1 MKHLN
6 KCLCG
11 LALAGALVSTN
22 AYAETEWEGFE
33 MRVAVTAPIVDQH
46 LKMEIS
52 ASGDDFDMT
61 AGSKYE
67 RAEHIMAGVAGTLSF
82 GYRFGMFGVYVDQ
95 ELGGAWWTGETGD
108 GYKPTFVGGT
118 YLTGRLLLA
127 LRHDVELD
135 FGIGVGTMYSAG
147 DKNNAVK
154 LIIDKEGDHSAA
166 FAIKAGIG
174 LTYYLIPNTV
184 GIGIN
189 FDYNLGLN
197 IVSQNQSGEDDFG
210 DSVDAK
216 ATLYHL
222 VHLMNPGIHVV
233 AQF

>member
-11 LALAGALVSTN
+11 LALAGALISTN

-33 MRVAVTAPIVDQH
+33 MRVSVVAPIVDQH
-46 LKMEIS
+46 VKGGMSVGGIS
-52 ASGDDFDMT
+52 VDTG
-61 AGSKYE
+61 YE
-67 RAEHIMAGVAGTLSF
+67 HAPDIFAGVGGTLSF

-95 ELGGAWWTGETGD
+95 ELGGVWWRGD
-108 GYKPTFVGGT
+108 AKPDSPTFVGGT

-127 LRHDVELD
+127 LRHDVEMD

-147 DKNNAVK
+147 DDQKTMRVVYN
-154 LIIDKEGDHSAA
+154 KEGEHSAA
-166 FAIKAGIG
+166 FAIKAAFG

-197 IVSQNQSGEDDFG
+197 IFSLTDGEEEAD
-210 DSVDAK
+210 V
-216 ATLYHL
+216 TLYHL